1 MKQFNGFT
9 APQNSILQ
17 LSNNVS
23 LDNLHCLHGVLQLID
38 RKLPASSLCCA
49 QILYQ
54 MYHKIFKCDPKNNN
68 IWYQYSNDQWI
79 TIHQGEQLRQKISQ
93 ELICS
98 YIIVLNYYGKLIA
111 NPKNDLSDKFSY
123 SIKVKFITDTISNLL
138 EKSFQEK
145 IMQECQRLFDDP
157 YFQPHLIQENPD
169 KIYDKISDKISDKN
183 YDEKS
188 DKILNKISD
197 KNSNE
202 KSDKISDKISDRNAD
217 SFFRKLYGISN
228 KKLHDISN
236 KK

>member
-9 APQNSILQ
+9 APKNSILQ

-38 RKLPASSLCCA
+38 RKLPASSQCCA
-49 QILYQ
+49 EILYQ
-54 MYHKIFKCDPKNNN
+54 MYYKIFKCDSKNNN
-68 IWYQYSNDQWI
+68 IWYQCFNDQWI
-79 TIHQGEQLRQKISQ
+79 NDHQGEQLRKKISQ

-111 NPKNDLSDKFSY
+111 NPQNGLSDKFSY

-157 YFQPHLIQENPD
+157 NFQPNLIQENPD
-169 KIYDKISDKISDKN
+169 KISDKISNKN
-183 YDEKS
+183 SDEKS
-188 DKILNKISD
+188 DKISD

-228 KKLHDISN
+228 KKLHGISN